1 MDLKKI
7 LIVSGKSGLFYIVN
21 QGKDR
26 IIVESIQDKSRH
38 PIFPSNKVISL
49 EDISIF
55 TNAEEVP
62 LKKVFLKIFELEN
75 GQKCIDNKSDSNAL
89 KTYMEKVLPEY
100 DRERVYVSDMKKLFS
115 WYNLLIEHN
124 MLNFD
129 DIKKEEE
136 EKEKKTEEN
145 SSDNQ

>member
-1 MDLKKI
+1 
-7 LIVSGKSGLFYIVN
+7 
-21 QGKDR
+21 
-26 IIVESIQDKSRH
+26 
-38 PIFPSNKVISL
+38 
-49 EDISIF
+49 
-55 TNAEEVP
+55 
-62 LKKVFLKIFELEN
+62 
-75 GQKCIDNKSDSNAL
+75 
-89 KTYMEKVLPEY
+89 MEKVLPEY
-100 DRERVYVSDMKKLFS
+100 DREKVYVSDMKKLFA